1 MRWWR
6 ERGGRQLVLAHEL
19 YAAWSWIP
27 HRWWYVRQQRR
38 QWHEIRRVADALGL
52 STETWLLAERSK
64 SSSPDS
70 FFFCP
75 SPSNI
80 SNELLAPGHR
90 AAWRATLGWP
100 ETCLVL
106 GVFGSLGPP
115 SRWRMVEEAWKAA
128 RAGGLDARLVSFGQA
143 ARADF
148 LREEPTGM
156 ALGFVDE
163 PTASRALSACDVL
176 ALPFLD
182 GLSERRCSAMAGF
195 AHGCCVGTTLGSS
208 TGPSLRKADFF
219 AATPA
224 ADVAAYV
231 RLLSELLRDARR
243 RGELGGKA
251 AAAYRSQYD
260 WPGVSAVLRAQ
271 IERLRSEPR

>member
-1 MRWWR
+1 MSSWLRDTGP
-6 ERGGRQLVLAHEL
+6 RGGPLWAGPRRAS
-19 YAAWSWIP
+19 SWECSG
-27 HRWWYVRQQRR
+27 RWVR
-38 QWHEIRRVADALGL
+38 
-52 STETWLLAERSK
+52 
-64 SSSPDS
+64 P
-70 FFFCP
+70 
-75 SPSNI
+75 
-80 SNELLAPGHR
+80 
-90 AAWRATLGWP
+90 
-100 ETCLVL
+100 
-106 GVFGSLGPP
+106 
-115 SRWRMVEEAWKAA
+115 

-195 AHGCCVGTTLGSS
+195 AHGCCVATTLGSS

-243 RGELGGKA
+243 RGELGGIA